1 MDNAKNTDVV
11 MPMFNSMEYSDDY
24 LKTSGSLWQYY
35 WEEPALT
42 NDGAIKSFHVGG
54 SSSASFKFKQK
65 SVTAV
70 GGTKDVE
77 IMVQLIF
84 K

>member
-1 MDNAKNTDVV
+1 MDNAKNIDVV

-42 NDGAIKSFHVGG
+42 NDGAIKIFMLDV
-54 SSSASFKFKQK
+54 
-65 SVTAV
+65 VAV
-70 GGTKDVE
+70 LHLNLNK
-77 IMVQLIF
+77 
-84 K
+84 KA